1 MSTANRVKFGLK
13 NCHYAKA
20 TFAADGSVS
29 YAKPVPIPGAVNL
42 SLDPEGESDSFYA
55 DDGVYYAIAANNGY
69 SGDLEIAIIPE
80 SFATDIMHE
89 EEDANGVLIENKEVE
104 PEHFALLF
112 EFSGDQRKIRHCIYN
127 CTAKRSG
134 ISSGTIEN
142 SKQPKTDKLALVAT
156 SINGGYVK
164 AKTGTN
170 TTETTYEG
178 WFGNVY
184 MPAAKSSGSGTST
197 GGKS

>member
-170 TTETTYEG
+170 TTDATYEG

-184 MPAAKSSGSGTST
+184 MPTAKSSGSGS